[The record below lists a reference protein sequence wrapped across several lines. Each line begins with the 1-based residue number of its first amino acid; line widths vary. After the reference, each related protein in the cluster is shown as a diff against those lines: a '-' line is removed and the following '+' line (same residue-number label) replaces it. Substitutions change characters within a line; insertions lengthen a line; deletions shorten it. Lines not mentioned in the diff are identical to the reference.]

1 MYLAS
6 QYILE
11 NNGGRNV
18 FALSA
23 TPFNNQAIE
32 VYNILSL
39 LARNRLDELGIKNI
53 NDFYNLFADFKE
65 DLVATP
71 S

>member
-39 LARNRLDELGIKNI
+39 LARNRLYELGIKNI

>member
-53 NDFYNLFADFKE
+53 NEHTAVIHSQIIVLS
-65 DLVATP
+65 ATP